1 MPTEAAVANNPRT
14 PAWPLYRALVGVGVV
29 CGLLIV
35 SAYVLTGPV
44 IARNEAE
51 ALQQAVF
58 QVLPGAVAKTT
69 FALGADGR
77 FRLAQAGDAPQQLV
91 HAGYAADGA
100 LVGVAIEAQGM
111 GYQDVIRLLYGY
123 SPRQQAIVG
132 MRVLASKETPGLGDK
147 IEKDPNF
154 IANFSALD
162 VSLDAAGQG
171 LAQPIA
177 AVKQGTKTAPYQIDG
192 ITGATISSVAIA
204 AILRQSSAQW
214 VPLIYRQQAELVN
227 AGGADGGQ

>member
-77 FRLAQAGDAPQQLV
+77 FRLAQAGDTPQQLV

-111 GYQDVIRLLYGY
+111 GYQDVIRDPLRLCPAPAGHRGHAGAGEQGD
-123 SPRQQAIVG
+123 PGPGRQHREG
-132 MRVLASKETPGLGDK
+132 PGLPSPTSRPGC
-147 IEKDPNF
+147 
-154 IANFSALD
+154 
-162 VSLDAAGQG
+162 
-171 LAQPIA
+171 QPGR
-177 AVKQGTKTAPYQIDG
+177 QTAR
-192 ITGATISSVAIA
+192 ASRS
-204 AILRQSSAQW
+204 RS
-214 VPLIYRQQAELVN
+214 RR
-227 AGGADGGQ
+227 